1 MEELNIKEIQ
11 GLKDILKKY
20 HEVMTKE
27 EIESIKETIE
37 YLERSV
43 VDNVIATNII
53 NLLSEILQ
61 NSLAR
66 SLTKENIEA
75 LKNMEVENDW
85 KTYRNI
91 FNW

>member
-20 HEVMTKE
+20 NDIMNKE
-27 EIESIKETIE
+27 EIESIKEAIE

-75 LKNMEVENDW
+75 LKNMEVEND
-85 KTYRNI
+85 
-91 FNW
+91 

>member
-20 HEVMTKE
+20 NDIMVKE
-27 EIESIKETIE
+27 EIESIKEAIE

-75 LKNMEVENDW
+75 LKNMEVEND
-85 KTYRNI
+85 
-91 FNW
+91 

>member
-27 EIESIKETIE
+27 EIESIKEAIE
-37 YLERSV
+37 YLERSI

-75 LKNMEVENDW
+75 LKNMEVKND
-85 KTYRNI
+85 
-91 FNW
+91 

>member
-27 EIESIKETIE
+27 EIESIKEAIE
-37 YLERSV
+37 YLERSI

-75 LKNMEVENDW
+75 LKNMEVEND
-85 KTYRNI
+85 
-91 FNW
+91 

>member
-27 EIESIKETIE
+27 EIESIKEAIE

-75 LKNMEVENDW
+75 LKNMEVEND
-85 KTYRNI
+85 
-91 FNW
+91 

>member
-27 EIESIKETIE
+27 EIEGIKEVIE
-37 YLERSV
+37 YLERSI

-75 LKNMEVENDW
+75 LKNMEVEND
-85 KTYRNI
+85 
-91 FNW
+91 

>member
-20 HEVMTKE
+20 QDIMVKE
-27 EIESIKETIE
+27 EIESIKEAIE

-75 LKNMEVENDW
+75 LKNMEVEND
-85 KTYRNI
+85 
-91 FNW
+91 

>member
-11 GLKDILKKY
+11 GLRDILKKY

-27 EIESIKETIE
+27 EIENIKEAIE
-37 YLERSV
+37 YLERSI

-61 NSLAR
+61 KSLAR

-75 LKNMEVENDW
+75 LKNMEVEND
-85 KTYRNI
+85 
-91 FNW
+91 

>member
-37 YLERSV
+37 YLERSI

-75 LKNMEVENDW
+75 LKNMEVEND
-85 KTYRNI
+85 
-91 FNW
+91 

>member
-1 MEELNIKEIQ
+1 MKELNTKEIQ
-11 GLKDILKKY
+11 GLNDILKKY

-27 EIESIKETIE
+27 EIESIKEAIE
-37 YLERSV
+37 FLERSI
-43 VDNVIATNII
+43 VDNAIATNII

-75 LKNMEVENDW
+75 LKNMEVEND
-85 KTYRNI
+85 
-91 FNW
+91 

>member
-75 LKNMEVENDW
+75 LKNMEVEND
-85 KTYRNI
+85 
-91 FNW
+91 